1 MEDHGWTGTRAFDVK
16 PYRSDTAQE
25 VWDLVRGCIRSYLI
39 LRDKVRQ
46 WNEDREIQELV
57 SGLDANDPELEALSR
72 PSPENAQALREQSFD
87 PTELAAR
94 SLGYQRLD
102 QLTFELLTGVRG

>member
-1 MEDHGWTGTRAFDVK
+1 GE
-16 PYRSDTAQE
+16 E

-46 WNEDREIQELV
+46 WNEDAEIQELV
-57 SGLDANDPELEALSR
+57 SGLDVSDPELETLSQW
-72 PSPENAQALREQSFD
+72 SPENGRALRERTFD
-87 PTELAAR
+87 PAELAAR